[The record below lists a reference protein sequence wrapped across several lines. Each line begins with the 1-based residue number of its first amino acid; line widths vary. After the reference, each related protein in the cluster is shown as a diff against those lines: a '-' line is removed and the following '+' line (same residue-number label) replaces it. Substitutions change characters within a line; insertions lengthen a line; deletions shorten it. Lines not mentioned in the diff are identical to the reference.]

1 MYRLVLINLNV
12 AQTDVPM
19 IFEVINDRGVRL
31 KPYEIIKGKLLGQ
44 IDKIELNKE
53 NFNDL
58 WEKKINAI
66 NSRYDDMSDEFFR
79 YFLKSKFASSRK
91 DGSKFDGEYHREM
104 FSTEMEGKLNLR
116 YNPVGVKSFL
126 KNEFSYYADLFK
138 EILDFFDSYDGNQK
152 YIWYNRLNEQD
163 GQFLLILSSMAL
175 NDRERSE
182 KIKKITYEFDRY
194 YSLLQLQN
202 SYDSNAFAD
211 SLFKISN
218 EIREQPLVKYREVF
232 DNQLI
237 EQIKSRLGRE
247 VDSSFNYQLFKNV
260 GYANL
265 NARFLRYFFARI
277 EEFMARE
284 TRQEMRATMEDLVT
298 KTGSKN
304 GFHVEHILSYNEENL
319 VNFGNNEDIFEQE
332 RNRLGG
338 LLMLKGKDNI
348 SSGNEV
354 YAKKLKTYAQTL
366 LWNET
371 LREDSYKSKLDTAI
385 MQKKYSFN
393 LRHLD
398 RFGPD
403 ELEYRHRLLF
413 DISSQIWK

>member
-1 MYRLVLINLNV
+1 
-12 AQTDVPM
+12 
-19 IFEVINDRGVRL
+19 
-31 KPYEIIKGKLLGQ
+31 
-44 IDKIELNKE
+44 
-53 NFNDL
+53 
-58 WEKKINAI
+58 
-66 NSRYDDMSDEFFR
+66 
-79 YFLKSKFASSRK
+79 
-91 DGSKFDGEYHREM
+91 
-104 FSTEMEGKLNLR
+104 
-116 YNPVGVKSFL
+116 
-126 KNEFSYYADLFK
+126 
-138 EILDFFDSYDGNQK
+138 
-152 YIWYNRLNEQD
+152 
-163 GQFLLILSSMAL
+163 
-175 NDRERSE
+175 
-182 KIKKITYEFDRY
+182 
-194 YSLLQLQN
+194 
-202 SYDSNAFAD
+202 
-211 SLFKISN
+211 
-218 EIREQPLVKYREVF
+218 
-232 DNQLI
+232 
-237 EQIKSRLGRE
+237 
-247 VDSSFNYQLFKNV
+247 
-260 GYANL
+260 
-265 NARFLRYFFARI
+265 
-277 EEFMARE
+277 MARE

-319 VNFGNNEDIFEQE
+319 VNFGNNEDLFEQE

-348 SSGNEV
+348 SSGNEI